1 MKEFI
6 LAEKLKD
13 EMAGKKVIAAVFHT
27 FNFDPKFFENYLLPL
42 FLPDIPF
49 GDDEIQN
56 TILWKKFQNE
66 LPPITV
72 YCDFHAKSLKGNNLN
87 YLVRPIDILKIN
99 GVKPCFHPKHSFI
112 LLQGNTQKDLDLL
125 VFVGSNNLSEAG
137 WCSNLEG
144 VNFIRLKNGV
154 NYPRKFKD
162 AFRYFLK
169 DVRSQFY
176 DKDEKNSQSIAENT
190 LEDFFSK
197 IKYTPENALE
207 VFDSRKKNFYD
218 LLTNLKNSLNGGLAF
233 KKVEV
238 ISPYFS
244 SGIKHFQ
251 DLQEITACDDISL
264 SIPFENTEDV
274 GMVKELFEKVKALG
288 IKWKAIKG
296 MNKIKGYR
304 RNHSKIYNLL
314 GENHNIVIVGSVNFT
329 QMAWKGV
336 RNGGNYE
343 TAIIYHKKAEEHINL
358 LEDYSDT
365 HLSFCGHTEEE
376 SHHDTRED
384 VFKLDFIIDWNNNS
398 LEIINYDESSQR
410 GYIEFESSPSI
421 KIDKSKEVALSEEQ
435 IELFANNPLIKVKP
449 SGKKIYFYYYPIH
462 KNIESKPLASHLN
475 LNDTE
480 LMQLWME
487 LDEVENRE
495 STLSIIDRFI
505 ERITDEAGEI
515 QSDALHETS
524 STLNLMANHLN
535 GLITLNNKIFKESK
549 NKTQEKRNQKL
560 REYYL
565 FADNVDTLIGYR
577 KLLSKMFNDSKL
589 NNGFYWILLNI
600 IDKFFYKKFIDKDV
614 ADESTMK
621 KNNKIRDKIKKEIK
635 PLAQNMLEKKI
646 SNNHLKWMAK
656 TLEQSVK

>member
-6 LAEKLKD
+6 LAEKLKE

-72 YCDFHAKSLKGNNLN
+72 YCDFHAKSQKGINLN
-87 YLVRPIDILKIN
+87 YLVRPIDVPKIN
-99 GVKPCFHPKHSFI
+99 DVKPCFHPKHSFI
-112 LLQGNTQKDLDLL
+112 LLQGNRQEDLDLL
-125 VFVGSNNLSEAG
+125 MFVGSNNLSESG

-154 NYPRKFKD
+154 NFPRKFKD
-162 AFRYFLK
+162 AFRHFLK
-169 DVRSQFY
+169 DVQNQLY
-176 DKDEKNSQSIAENT
+176 DKNSQSIAENII
-190 LEDFFSK
+190 EKFFNK
-197 IKYTPENALE
+197 ILYTDENELE
-207 VFDSRKKNFYD
+207 VFDSKKKSFYD
-218 LLTNLKNSLNGGLAF
+218 VLTNLKNSLNGGVSF
-233 KKVEV
+233 KKVEI

-251 DLQEITACDDISL
+251 DLQKITDCDDISL
-264 SIPFENTEDV
+264 SIPFENTEYV
-274 GMVKELFEKVKALG
+274 GMEKELFEKVKDLG
-288 IKWKAIKG
+288 IKWKSIKG

-314 GENHNIVIVGSVNFT
+314 GDHHNILIVGSVNFT

-343 TAIIYHKKAEEHINL
+343 TAIIYHKKAEEYIEL

-376 SHHDTRED
+376 SHHDDRED
-384 VFKLDFIIDWNNNS
+384 VYKLDFIIDWNNNN
-398 LEIINYDESSQR
+398 LEIINYDESIQR
-410 GYIEFESSPSI
+410 GEIVFDLLKNI
-421 KIDKSKEVALSEEQ
+421 KIDKSKEVTLSEEQ
-435 IELFANNPLIKVKP
+435 IELFANNPLIKVRP
-449 SGKKIYFYYYPIH
+449 IGKNTYFYYYPIH

-535 GLITLNNKIFKESK
+535 GLITLNDKIFKESK
-549 NKTQEKRNQKL
+549 TKTQEKRNQKL

-600 IDKFFYKKFIDKDV
+600 IDKFFYKKFIDKGV

-621 KNNKIRDKIKKEIK
+621 KINKIRDKIKKEIK